1 MDLVVIVIETFMRL
15 NIDFS
20 MTCYQ
25 MKQSFL
31 QNDNAFIDEI
41 KTCLLLSSVL
51 LISQHKTLI
60 KLGSKNV
67 TK

>member
-1 MDLVVIVIETFMRL
+1 MHGSRGDCDRNFHETKYR
-15 NIDFS
+15 FS

-31 QNDNAFIDEI
+31 QNDNAFI
-41 KTCLLLSSVL
+41 SVL

>member
-1 MDLVVIVIETFMRL
+1 MDLVVIVTETKMRL
-15 NIDFS
+15 NIDI

-31 QNDNAFIDEI
+31 QNDNAFIDET